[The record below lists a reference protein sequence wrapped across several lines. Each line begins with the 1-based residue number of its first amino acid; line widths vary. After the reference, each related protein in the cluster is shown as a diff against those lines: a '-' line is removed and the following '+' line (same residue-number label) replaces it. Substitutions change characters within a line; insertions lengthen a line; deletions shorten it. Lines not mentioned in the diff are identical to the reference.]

1 MPPKKKK
8 TIKKTDKEKEVK
20 KKDSKSISLKEIEKI
35 RMDFVQGTKR
45 RLICNKYKIDYKT
58 LDNLILR
65 NSWKNEREEIRGKVR
80 KKMDFKI
87 LTNSTNLLSRM
98 NTEATLYLN
107 LFKEKILDPNTT
119 NLELSVLIKARNILV
134 KELLRS
140 LGLTDTIHQNSSLE
154 EVESQVTIQIVTGVG
169 EKPGSVEKLIGG
181 RVMGGEK
188 ETTNKKYIQTENS

>member
-1 MPPKKKK
+1 
-8 TIKKTDKEKEVK
+8 
-20 KKDSKSISLKEIEKI
+20 
-35 RMDFVQGTKR
+35 
-45 RLICNKYKIDYKT
+45 
-58 LDNLILR
+58 
-65 NSWKNEREEIRGKVR
+65 
-80 KKMDFKI
+80 
-87 LTNSTNLLSRM
+87 M

>member
-8 TIKKTDKEKEVK
+8 TIKKPDKKEEVK
-20 KKDSKSISLKEIEKI
+20 KKKAEFLSQQKKLKIKADYI
-35 RMDFVQGTKR
+35 QGMKR
-45 RLICNKYKIDYKT
+45 EELCNKYEITYRT
-58 LDNLILR
+58 LDNLIQR
-65 NSWKNEREEIRGKVR
+65 YKWKKEWKEIEGKVSE
-80 KKMDFKI
+80 KLAFKI

-98 NTEATLYLN
+98 NTEATEYLN

-140 LGLTDTIHQNSSLE
+140 LGLPDTIRQDSSLE

-188 ETTNKKYIQTENS
+188 ETTNKKCIQAENS